1 MDNFL
6 NTKKKKIIFFTIIVV
21 LIELSGH
28 GIFASLIKFLS
39 SIN

>member
-1 MDNFL
+1 MNNFL
-6 NTKKKKIIFFTIIVV
+6 NTKKKKIIFFAIIIV

-39 SIN
+39 LIS